1 MPQRIGEIIEAS
13 TTGFVSGAYELLA
26 APSFGTLVRAQSR
39 DPEIVVYGLVYDI
52 RTGSREPGGRAA
64 VRGRSYTGREL
75 FDDEIYREHPDLAEV
90 LQTEFTAITVGFGD
104 GNVITHHLPAQPPP
118 VHYSVYGC
126 TVAELC
132 RFSDAHAFYRTVL
145 AAPQVP
151 ADELIAATVRAAAA
165 VQPDPAGYRVRA
177 GRTLAALLADDHGR
191 LRAIL
196 QRIAP
201 PSR

>member
-26 APSFGTLVRAQSR
+26 APPFGSLVRAQSR
-39 DPEIVVYGLVYDI
+39 DPGTVIYGLVYDI
-52 RTGSREPGGRAA
+52 RTGSRDPGGRAA
-64 VRGRSYTGREL
+64 VRGRSYSGREL

-90 LQTEFTAITVGFGD
+90 LQTEFTAITVGFGA
-104 GNVITHHLPAQPPP
+104 GGAIAHHLPAQPPP

-126 TVAELC
+126 TVDELC
-132 RFSDAHAFYRTVL
+132 RFSDAHAFYRKVL
-145 AAPQVP
+145 AASQLP
-151 ADELIAATVRAAAA
+151 ADELIAAAVRAAAA
-165 VQPDPAGYRVRA
+165 VHADAAAYRVRA
-177 GRTLAALLADDHGR
+177 GRALASLLADDHGR

-201 PSR
+201 LH

>member
-26 APSFGTLVRAQSR
+26 APPFGSLVRAQSR
-39 DPEIVVYGLVYDI
+39 DPGTVIYGLVYDI
-52 RTGSREPGGRAA
+52 RTGSRDPGGRAA
-64 VRGRSYTGREL
+64 VRGRSYSGREL

-90 LQTEFTAITVGFGD
+90 LQTEFTAITVGFGA
-104 GNVITHHLPAQPPP
+104 GGAMAHHLPAQPPP

-126 TVAELC
+126 TVDELC

-145 AAPQVP
+145 AASQLP
-151 ADELIAATVRAAAA
+151 ADELIAAAVRAAAA
-165 VQPDPAGYRVRA
+165 AHADAAAYRVRA
-177 GRTLAALLADDHGR
+177 GRALAALLADDHGR

-201 PSR
+201 LR